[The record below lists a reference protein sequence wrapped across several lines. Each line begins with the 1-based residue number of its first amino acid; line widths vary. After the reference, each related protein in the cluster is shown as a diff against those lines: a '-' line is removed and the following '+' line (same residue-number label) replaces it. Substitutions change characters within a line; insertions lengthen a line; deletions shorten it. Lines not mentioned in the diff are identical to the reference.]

1 MRCGTTF
8 SCLSAT
14 PGGATAGQERD
25 ERDRASERL
34 AELLGRVARRDRDA
48 FRSLYEATSARLYGV
63 AIGLLHDRARAEEVL
78 QEAYVR
84 IWQRAAEFD
93 ATIARPMT
101 WLISIVRHRA
111 IDLLRAERHE
121 RETTSSHWRRRRTSS
136 CNERSRPRPSTRAC
150 AICHAS
156 SGTPWRWRCTAACR
170 TPKLR
175 APPTC
180 RWAPPRPG
188 SAVAWHDCSA
198 ASTPLP
204 ACTEPRGGSR
214 KVAGAKRAR
223 QLAGDA
229 TAEITGRRGHRR
241 SLPEARLS
249 SESAPPGRRSAPRSR
264 G

>member
-34 AELLGRVARRDRDA
+34 AELLGRVACRDRDA

-121 RETTSSHWRRRRTSS
+121 REHTDALDDA
-136 CNERSRPRPSTRAC
+136 ERDNIVALAPSPDQQLQRA
-150 AICHAS
+150 
-156 SGTPWRWRCTAACR
+156 
-170 TPKLR
+170 LE
-175 APPTC
+175 
-180 RWAPPRPG
+180 
-188 SAVAWHDCSA
+188 A
-198 ASTPLP
+198 ASIDQGLRDLPRQQRHALALALYRGMSHTEIARAADVPLG
-204 ACTEPRGGSR
+204 T
-214 KVAGAKRAR
+214 AKAWV
-223 QLAGDA
+223 
-229 TAEITGRRGHRR
+229 RRGM
-241 SLPEARLS
+241 ARLQRCLDT
-249 SESAPPGRRSAPRSR
+249 APGVH
-264 G
+264 